1 MNRDLLRLYAITDRH
16 CLKTLSPAGA
26 EKSVLG
32 AEESPTA
39 MKSVPTAEESLAATE
54 AKGVSVA
61 PSLQADGETEALATA
76 VEQAI
81 LGGATMV
88 QFREKER
95 SGVQLEQDARAVQAV
110 CRKHGVPFIMNNDV
124 ALAQKLDAD
133 GVHVGQSDMP
143 AAEARR
149 LLGPAKIIG
158 VTARTV
164 AEAQAAEA
172 AGADYLGSGAVF
184 GTSTKLDAKTMPLE
198 TFRAITQSVQIPVVA
213 IGGISAANAG
223 GLKSHGAAGL
233 AVVSSLFGAADI
245 TEAAQTLRAIAEEVV
260 ADR

>member
-16 CLKTLSPAGA
+16 CLKTWSQTTTVKAAPVAK
-26 EKSVLG
+26 E
-32 AEESPTA
+32 
-39 MKSVPTAEESLAATE
+39 VPTAGGESE
-54 AKGVSVA
+54 AS
-61 PSLQADGETEALATA
+61 SLQCESETEALAMA

-88 QFREKER
+88 QFREKELT
-95 SGVQLEQDARAVQAV
+95 GAQLEQDARAVQAI

-133 GVHVGQSDMP
+133 GVHVGQSDLP

-149 LLGPAKIIG
+149 RLGPAKIVG

-198 TFRAITQSVQIPVVA
+198 TFRAITASVQIPVVA

-223 GLKSHGAAGL
+223 ALKAHGAAGL

-245 TEAAQTLRAIAEEVV
+245 TEAARTLRAIADDIVT
-260 ADR
+260 DR

>member
-26 EKSVLG
+26 EKSVSG

-61 PSLQADGETEALATA
+61 PSLQADGEAEALATA

-95 SGVQLEQDARAVQAV
+95 SGAQLEQDARAVQAI
-110 CRKHGVPFIMNNDV
+110 CRKHGVPFIVNNDV
-124 ALAQKLDAD
+124 TLAQKLDAD

-184 GTSTKLDAKTMPLE
+184 GTSTKRDAKTMPRE

>member
-26 EKSVLG
+26 EKSVSG

-61 PSLQADGETEALATA
+61 PSLQADGEAEALATA

-88 QFREKER
+88 QF
-95 SGVQLEQDARAVQAV
+95 EQDARAVQV
-110 CRKHGVPFIMNNDV
+110 ICRKHGVPFIVNNDV
-124 ALAQKLDAD
+124 TLAQKLDAD

>member
-16 CLKTLSPAGA
+16 CLKTTGQTSSV
-26 EKSVLG
+26 KSESC
-32 AEESPTA
+32 AEENPAAGRES
-39 MKSVPTAEESLAATE
+39 EES
-54 AKGVSVA
+54 
-61 PSLQADGETEALATA
+61 SLRFESETEALAA
-76 VEQAI
+76 AAEQAI

-88 QFREKER
+88 QFREKELT
-95 SGVQLEQDARAVQAV
+95 GTQLEQDARAVQAV

-149 LLGPAKIIG
+149 LLGPAKILG

-184 GTSTKLDAKTMPLE
+184 GTSTKHDAKTMPLE
-198 TFRAITQSVQIPVVA
+198 TFQAITASVQIPVVA

-223 GLKSHGAAGL
+223 ALKSHGAAGL

-245 TEAAQTLRAIAEEVV
+245 TEAAQALRAIADEVV

>member
-1 MNRDLLRLYAITDRH
+1 MRKAPEDDEVPEEADQSKWYGVYARRQKEIMNRDLLRLYAITDRH
-16 CLKTLSPAGA
+16 CLKGITGS
-26 EKSVLG
+26 
-32 AEESPTA
+32 
-39 MKSVPTAEESLAATE
+39 E
-54 AKGVSVA
+54 A
-61 PSLQADGETEALATA
+61 EALAAA

-88 QFREKER
+88 QFREKELTGAR
-95 SGVQLEQDARAVQAV
+95 LEQDARAVQAV

-184 GTSTKLDAKTMPLE
+184 GTSTKHDAKTMPLE
-198 TFRAITQSVQIPVVA
+198 TFRAITASVQIPVVA
-213 IGGISAANAG
+213 IGGISVANAG
-223 GLKSHGAAGL
+223 GLKYHGAAGL

-245 TEAAQTLRAIAEEVV
+245 TEAAQALRAIADEVV

>member
-16 CLKTLSPAGA
+16 CLKTLSPVGA
-26 EKSVLG
+26 EKSVSG
-32 AEESPTA
+32 AEERPTG
-39 MKSVPTAEESLAATE
+39 MTAGELHD
-54 AKGVSVA
+54 VS
-61 PSLQADGETEALATA
+61 SLQADGEAEALATA

-88 QFREKER
+88 QFREKELTGAR
-95 SGVQLEQDARAVQAV
+95 LEQDARAVQAV

-184 GTSTKLDAKTMPLE
+184 GTSTKHDAKTMPLE
-198 TFRAITQSVQIPVVA
+198 TFRAITASVQIPVVA

-223 GLKSHGAAGL
+223 ALKSHGAAGL

-245 TEAAQTLRAIAEEVV
+245 TEAARALRAIADEVV

>member
-1 MNRDLLRLYAITDRH
+1 MCMKQKETMNRDLLRLYAITDRH
-16 CLKTLSPAGA
+16 CLKALSQMTAVKSVSMAEEVPAAGGEREASSQPFGA
-26 EKSVLG
+26 E
-32 AEESPTA
+32 A
-39 MKSVPTAEESLAATE
+39 
-54 AKGVSVA
+54 
-61 PSLQADGETEALATA
+61 EALAMA

-95 SGVQLEQDARAVQAV
+95 TGAQLEQDARAVQAI

-164 AEAQAAEA
+164 AEAQAAKA

-184 GTSTKLDAKTMPLE
+184 GTNTKRDAKTMPLE
-198 TFRAITQSVQIPVVA
+198 TFRAITASVQIPVVA

-245 TEAAQTLRAIAEEVV
+245 TEAARTLRAIADDIV

>member
-16 CLKTLSPAGA
+16 FLKGLSPVGAVKSMAGA
-26 EKSVLG
+26 EERRAAMPAGEMLDAV
-32 AEESPTA
+32 ARQCES
-39 MKSVPTAEESLAATE
+39 
-54 AKGVSVA
+54 
-61 PSLQADGETEALATA
+61 ETEALAMA

-88 QFREKER
+88 QFREKELT
-95 SGVQLEQDARAVQAV
+95 GAQLEQDARAVQAV

-133 GVHVGQSDMP
+133 GVHVGQSDLP

-198 TFRAITQSVQIPVVA
+198 TFRAITASVQIPVVA

-223 GLKSHGAAGL
+223 ALKAHGAAGL

-245 TEAAQTLRAIAEEVV
+245 TEAARTLRAIADELV

>member
-1 MNRDLLRLYAITDRH
+1 MCGKTMSSAEMHPLADDRNESTALQTD
-16 CLKTLSPAGA
+16 S
-26 EKSVLG
+26 
-32 AEESPTA
+32 
-39 MKSVPTAEESLAATE
+39 
-54 AKGVSVA
+54 
-61 PSLQADGETEALATA
+61 ETEALAAA

-88 QFREKER
+88 QFREKELTGAR
-95 SGVQLEQDARAVQAV
+95 LEQDARAVQAV
-110 CRKHGVPFIMNNDV
+110 CRKYRVPFIMNNDV

-149 LLGPAKIIG
+149 ILGPTKIVG

-164 AEAQAAEA
+164 EQAQAAEA

-198 TFRAITQSVQIPVVA
+198 TFKAITQSVSIPVVA
-213 IGGISAANAG
+213 IGGIRAANAG
-223 GLKSHGAAGL
+223 RLQSYGAAGL
-233 AVVSSLFGAADI
+233 AVVSSLFGADDI
-245 TEAAQTLRAIAEEVV
+245 TEAAKELRAIA
-260 ADR
+260 DHLLTMPC

>member
-16 CLKTLSPAGA
+16 CLRTLSQTTAVKSTPGA
-26 EKSVLG
+26 EDR
-32 AEESPTA
+32 PTA
-39 MKSVPTAEESLAATE
+39 GDRKE
-54 AKGVSVA
+54 ASA
-61 PSLQADGETEALATA
+61 LQADAETEALAAA

-88 QFREKER
+88 QFREKELTGAR
-95 SGVQLEQDARAVQAV
+95 LEQDARAVQAV

-143 AAEARR
+143 AAEARH

-184 GTSTKLDAKTMPLE
+184 GTSTKHDAKTMPLE
-198 TFRAITQSVQIPVVA
+198 TFRAITASVQIPVVA

-223 GLKSHGAAGL
+223 ALKSHGAAGL

-245 TEAAQTLRAIAEEVV
+245 TEAAQELRAIADEVV
-260 ADR
+260 ADQ

>member
-16 CLKTLSPAGA
+16 CLRILSQTTAV
-26 EKSVLG
+26 KSAPG
-32 AEESPTA
+32 AEERPTA
-39 MKSVPTAEESLAATE
+39 MPVGDKHDAAF
-54 AKGVSVA
+54 
-61 PSLQADGETEALATA
+61 LQADAEAEALAAA

-95 SGVQLEQDARAVQAV
+95 TGAQLEQDARAVQAV

-149 LLGPAKIIG
+149 LLGPSKIVG

-198 TFRAITQSVQIPVVA
+198 TFRAITASVQIPVVA

-245 TEAAQTLRAIAEEVV
+245 TEAAQELRAIADDIITV
-260 ADR
+260 

>member
-16 CLKTLSPAGA
+16 CLKTRLQTTAVKA
-26 EKSVLG
+26 ASV
-32 AEESPTA
+32 AEE
-39 MKSVPTAEESLAATE
+39 VPAAGDESE
-54 AKGVSVA
+54 AS
-61 PSLQADGETEALATA
+61 SLQCGSETEALAMA

-88 QFREKER
+88 QFREKELT
-95 SGVQLEQDARAVQAV
+95 GAQLEQDARAVQAI

-133 GVHVGQSDMP
+133 GVHVGQSDLP

-164 AEAQAAEA
+164 EEAQAAEA

-198 TFRAITQSVQIPVVA
+198 TFRAITASVQIPVVA

-223 GLKSHGAAGL
+223 ALKAHGAAGL
-233 AVVSSLFGAADI
+233 AVVSSLFGAVDI
-245 TEAAQTLRAIAEEVV
+245 TEAARTLRAIADEVV

>member
-16 CLKTLSPAGA
+16 CLKTTGQMNSV
-26 EKSVLG
+26 KSMPC
-32 AEESPTA
+32 AEENPA
-39 MKSVPTAEESLAATE
+39 AGRESE
-54 AKGVSVA
+54 DSSQRFGS
-61 PSLQADGETEALATA
+61 ETEALAAA

-88 QFREKER
+88 QFREKELTGAR
-95 SGVQLEQDARAVQAV
+95 LEQDARAVQAV

-143 AAEARR
+143 AAEVRR

-198 TFRAITQSVQIPVVA
+198 TFRAITASVQIPVVA

-223 GLKSHGAAGL
+223 ALKSHGAAGL

-245 TEAAQTLRAIAEEVV
+245 TEAAQELRAIADEVA
-260 ADR
+260 ADQ

>member
-1 MNRDLLRLYAITDRH
+1 M
-16 CLKTLSPAGA
+16 
-26 EKSVLG
+26 
-32 AEESPTA
+32 
-39 MKSVPTAEESLAATE
+39 
-54 AKGVSVA
+54 
-61 PSLQADGETEALATA
+61 A

-88 QFREKER
+88 QFREKELTGAR
-95 SGVQLEQDARAVQAV
+95 LEQDARAVQAV

-124 ALAQKLDAD
+124 DLAQKLDAD
-133 GVHVGQSDMP
+133 GVHVGQSDLP

-149 LLGPAKIIG
+149 RLGPAKIIG

-198 TFRAITQSVQIPVVA
+198 TFRVITASVQIPVVA
-213 IGGISAANAG
+213 IGGLNKSNILELPGTGVDGVALVSAIFSAE
-223 GLKSHGAAGL
+223 
-233 AVVSSLFGAADI
+233 DI
-245 TEAAQTLRAIAEEVV
+245 ESECRELRALSEKMVNA
-260 ADR
+260 

>member
-26 EKSVLG
+26 EKSVSG

-61 PSLQADGETEALATA
+61 PSLQADGEAEALATA

-95 SGVQLEQDARAVQAV
+95 SGAQLEQDARAVQAI
-110 CRKHGVPFIMNNDV
+110 CRKHGVPFIVNNDV
-124 ALAQKLDAD
+124 TLAQKLDAD

>member
-1 MNRDLLRLYAITDRH
+1 M
-16 CLKTLSPAGA
+16 
-26 EKSVLG
+26 
-32 AEESPTA
+32 
-39 MKSVPTAEESLAATE
+39 
-54 AKGVSVA
+54 
-61 PSLQADGETEALATA
+61 A

-88 QFREKER
+88 QFREQELTGAR
-95 SGVQLEQDARAVQAV
+95 LEQDARAVQAV

-124 ALAQKLDAD
+124 DLAQKLDAD
-133 GVHVGQSDMP
+133 GVHVGQSDLP

-149 LLGPAKIIG
+149 RLGPAKIIG

-198 TFRAITQSVQIPVVA
+198 TFRVITASVQIPVVA

-223 GLKSHGAAGL
+223 ALKAHGAAGL

-245 TEAAQTLRAIAEEVV
+245 TEAARTLRAIADDIVT
-260 ADR
+260 DR

>member
-16 CLKTLSPAGA
+16 CLKAAG
-26 EKSVLG
+26 ETSSV
-32 AEESPTA
+32 
-39 MKSVPTAEESLAATE
+39 KSVPGTEENPAAGRESEDSSLRFESE
-54 AKGVSVA
+54 A
-61 PSLQADGETEALATA
+61 EALAAA

-88 QFREKER
+88 QFREKELTGAR
-95 SGVQLEQDARAVQAV
+95 LEQDARAVQAV

-184 GTSTKLDAKTMPLE
+184 GTSTKRDAKTMSLE
-198 TFRAITQSVQIPVVA
+198 TFRAITASVQIPVVA

-223 GLKSHGAAGL
+223 ALKSHGAAGL

-245 TEAAQTLRAIAEEVV
+245 TEAARTLRVLADEVV

>member
-16 CLKTLSPAGA
+16 CLKTRSQVGA
-26 EKSVLG
+26 EKSVSG

-39 MKSVPTAEESLAATE
+39 MTAGELHDVPS
-54 AKGVSVA
+54 
-61 PSLQADGETEALATA
+61 PQAYDETEALATA

-88 QFREKER
+88 QFREKELT
-95 SGVQLEQDARAVQAV
+95 GVRLEQDARAVQVV

-164 AEAQAAEA
+164 AEALAAEA

-184 GTSTKLDAKTMPLE
+184 GTSTKHDAKTMPLE
-198 TFRAITQSVQIPVVA
+198 TFRAITASVQIPVVA

-245 TEAAQTLRAIAEEVV
+245 TEAARTLRALADEVV

>member
-16 CLKTLSPAGA
+16 CLKGMSTVGA
-26 EKSVLG
+26 VKPMVG
-32 AEESPTA
+32 AEERRAA
-39 MKSVPTAEESLAATE
+39 MPAGEMQD
-54 AKGVSVA
+54 GVA
-61 PSLQADGETEALATA
+61 LQCGSETEALAMA

-88 QFREKER
+88 QFREKELTGAR
-95 SGVQLEQDARAVQAV
+95 LEQDARAVQAI

-149 LLGPAKIIG
+149 LLGPAKIVG

-198 TFRAITQSVQIPVVA
+198 TFRAITASVQIPVVA

-233 AVVSSLFGAADI
+233 AVVSSLFGAVDI
-245 TEAAQTLRAIAEEVV
+245 TEAARTLRAIADELVV
-260 ADR
+260 DR

>member
-16 CLKTLSPAGA
+16 CLKTRLQTTAVKA
-26 EKSVLG
+26 ASV
-32 AEESPTA
+32 AEE
-39 MKSVPTAEESLAATE
+39 VPAAGDESE
-54 AKGVSVA
+54 AS
-61 PSLQADGETEALATA
+61 SLQCGSETEALAMA

-88 QFREKER
+88 QFREKELT
-95 SGVQLEQDARAVQAV
+95 GAQLEQDARAVQAI

-133 GVHVGQSDMP
+133 GVHVGQSDLP

-149 LLGPAKIIG
+149 LLGPGKIIG

-198 TFRAITQSVQIPVVA
+198 TFRAITASVQIPVVA

-223 GLKSHGAAGL
+223 TLKSHGAAGL
-233 AVVSSLFGAADI
+233 AVVSSLFGAVDI
-245 TEAAQTLRAIAEEVV
+245 TEAARTLRAIADELVV
-260 ADR
+260 DR

>member
-1 MNRDLLRLYAITDRH
+1 M
-16 CLKTLSPAGA
+16 
-26 EKSVLG
+26 
-32 AEESPTA
+32 
-39 MKSVPTAEESLAATE
+39 
-54 AKGVSVA
+54 
-61 PSLQADGETEALATA
+61 A

-88 QFREKER
+88 QVREKELTGAR
-95 SGVQLEQDARAVQAV
+95 LEQDARAVQAV

-124 ALAQKLDAD
+124 DLAQKLDAD
-133 GVHVGQSDMP
+133 GVHVGQSDLP

-149 LLGPAKIIG
+149 RLGPAKIIG

-172 AGADYLGSGAVF
+172 AGADYLGSGSVF

-198 TFRAITQSVQIPVVA
+198 TFRVITASVQIPVVA

-223 GLKSHGAAGL
+223 ALKAHGAAGL

-245 TEAAQTLRAIAEEVV
+245 TEAARTLRAIADDIVT
-260 ADR
+260 DR

>member
-26 EKSVLG
+26 EKSVSG

-61 PSLQADGETEALATA
+61 PSLQADGEAEALATA

-88 QFREKER
+88 QFRDKER
-95 SGVQLEQDARAVQAV
+95 SGAQLEQDARAVQAI
-110 CRKHGVPFIMNNDV
+110 CRKHGVPFIVNNDV
-124 ALAQKLDAD
+124 TLAQKLDAD

>member
-16 CLKTLSPAGA
+16 CLKTWSQTTTVKAAP
-26 EKSVLG
+26 V
-32 AEESPTA
+32 AEE
-39 MKSVPTAEESLAATE
+39 VPTAGGESE
-54 AKGVSVA
+54 ASSRRCGS
-61 PSLQADGETEALATA
+61 ETEALVMA

-88 QFREKER
+88 QFREKELTGAR
-95 SGVQLEQDARAVQAV
+95 LEQDARAVQAV

-133 GVHVGQSDMP
+133 GVHVGQSDLP

-184 GTSTKLDAKTMPLE
+184 GTSTKRDAKSMPLE
-198 TFRAITQSVQIPVVA
+198 TFRTITASVQIPVVA

-223 GLKSHGAAGL
+223 TLKAHGAAGL

-245 TEAAQTLRAIAEEVV
+245 TEAARTLRAIADEVV